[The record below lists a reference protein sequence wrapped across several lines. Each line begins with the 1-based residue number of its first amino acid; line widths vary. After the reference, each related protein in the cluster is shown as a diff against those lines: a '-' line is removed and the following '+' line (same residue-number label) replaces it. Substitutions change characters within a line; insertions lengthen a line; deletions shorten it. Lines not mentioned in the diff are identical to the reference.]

1 MIIIQRF
8 LLSTLVILLSFQFIF
23 AQQKNIEIVNNQ
35 GDVNVV
41 ENAVLN
47 GYRLFS
53 PEKLPIEFQIQS
65 DVPIKCG
72 TTILREIQTNFSK
85 MNESDQRFFSPHL
98 ARPNLPFFYISPEG
112 IFKLHFALT
121 GFDAVSDSD
130 ITATGVPDYIEES
143 ARSFEFSYH
152 ILIDTLGYN
161 PPPADF
167 EVDGPEI
174 DVYFRDIGFY
184 GLTFFETEITST
196 PNTDYTSYMIL
207 DNNYEESFFYSKG
220 LSGMQVTAAH
230 ELFHVVQLG
239 YHFRDMD
246 RGFLEMSATWMEDRV
261 FDDVNDYYQYLSSFQ
276 LSTNFPVGY
285 SNGNHEYGSSI
296 FLKYIEEAHS
306 EDIIRRTWEL
316 IPNSHSMKSMN
327 SALQENGSNL
337 ASAFAEFAIWNY
349 FTDDRAADLKF
360 FKEAENYPK
369 ILVNP
374 VITFQED
381 TTIVDSSVY
390 LTLKYYRIQP
400 ETSGFYIALQQH
412 DQPEIWQTG
421 VITESGS
428 GYEHNIFSGS
438 QVGQIGLIQGLSEF
452 ILVAANGSIP
462 EDLSERL
469 SRLDKSVFYYQIE
482 KLILGESKRIF
493 PNPFNSDKHSNLSV
507 RINLP
512 NTSLLDAYI
521 LTEGGLKIDKIQ
533 LGRYEKGD
541 TLIQFPWDGYDNQSR
556 RLANGVYI
564 CVISG
569 ENFSIPVKFVLVR

>member
-1 MIIIQRF
+1 M
-8 LLSTLVILLSFQFIF
+8 
-23 AQQKNIEIVNNQ
+23 NNQ

-41 ENAVLN
+41 ESAVLN
-47 GYRLFS
+47 GYRLLS
-53 PEKLPIEFQIQS
+53 PEKLPVEFQIQS
-65 DVPIKCG
+65 DEPIKCG
-72 TTILREIQTNFSK
+72 TSILREIQTNLNK
-85 MNESDQRFFSPHL
+85 MNESDQRIFSPHL
-98 ARPNLPFFYISPEG
+98 TRPNLPLFYVSPEG
-112 IFKLHFALT
+112 IFKLHFTLT

-130 ITATGVPDYIEES
+130 TDATGIPDYIEES
-143 ARSFEFSYH
+143 ARSFELSYH

-174 DVYFRDIGFY
+174 DVYFLNIRDY
-184 GLTFFETEITST
+184 GRTNFETEIPST
-196 PNTDYTSYMIL
+196 PNTDFTSYMVL
-207 DNNYEESFFYSKG
+207 DNNYEESYFFSKG
-220 LSGMQVTAAH
+220 LGGMQVTAAH

-246 RGFLEMSATWMEDRV
+246 KGFLEMSSTWMEDRV

-316 IPNSHSMKSMN
+316 IPTFHSVQSMEL
-327 SALQENGSNL
+327 AFQENETSL

-349 FTDDRAADLKF
+349 FTDDRATILKF
-360 FKEAENYPK
+360 YKEAENYPK

-381 TTIVDSSVY
+381 TTIVDSSVF
-390 LTLKYYRIQP
+390 LTLKYYRLQP
-400 ETSGFYIALQQH
+400 ETSGFYIARQQH
-412 DQPEIWQTG
+412 DQPDIWQTG

-428 GYEHNIFSGS
+428 GFEYNIFSGS
-438 QVGQIGLIQGLSEF
+438 QLGQIGLIQGLSEV

-462 EDLSERL
+462 EDIGERL
-469 SRLDKSVFYYQIE
+469 TRLDKSAFYYVIE
-482 KLILGESKRIF
+482 KQVLGESKRIF

-512 NTSLLDAYI
+512 GTSLLDAYI
-521 LTEGGLKIDKIQ
+521 FTEGGIKIDTIQ

-541 TLIQFPWDGYDNQSR
+541 ALIQFPWDGFDNQGR

-564 CVISG
+564 CFISG
-569 ENFSIPVKFVLVR
+569 DDFSIPVKFVLVR